1 MKNDN
6 VKKLEE
12 KLTKAKTSQ
21 KDIDRNIVELQRVV
35 KDSKNPK
42 LGNALLAKSKS
53 LQTDAENELK
63 EI

>member
-35 KDSKNPK
+35 KDAKNPK

-53 LQTDAENELK
+53 L
-63 EI
+63 